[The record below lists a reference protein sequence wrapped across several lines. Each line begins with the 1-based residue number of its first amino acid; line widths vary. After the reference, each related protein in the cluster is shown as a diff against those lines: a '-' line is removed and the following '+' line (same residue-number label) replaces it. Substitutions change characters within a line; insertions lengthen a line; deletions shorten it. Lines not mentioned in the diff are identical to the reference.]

1 MNLQVRASHLIVI
14 TIAAL
19 ALIAGVGAAG
29 AVAGAKWIDGQR
41 IEKNSIPANRL
52 KHGTLTGKQLKKG
65 AIKADAIASRTITRS
80 QIANDT
86 ITTNE
91 LTDGTV
97 EELKP
102 TVEYVDNVVSAE
114 NVPVGDYVAVKCPA
128 GTQVTGGYVKPGGTG
143 LVSFM
148 NSYIDPAQNALMV
161 EVSVR
166 GTVIVQTI
174 CLR

>member
-14 TIAAL
+14 AIAAL

-29 AVAGAKWIDGQR
+29 AVAGAKWIDGKR

-52 KHGTLTGKQLKKG
+52 KHGQLTGKQLKKG
-65 AIKADAIASRTITRS
+65 AIKADAIAPRTITRS

-86 ITTNE
+86 LTTNE
-91 LTDGTV
+91 LANGTV

-102 TVEYVDNVVSAE
+102 TVEYVDNVITGSTTNSAFY
-114 NVPVGDYVAVKCPA
+114 PAPCPA
-128 GTQVTGGYVKPGGTG
+128 GTQAVAGYVKPGGSG
-143 LVSFM
+143 LVSFA

-161 EVSVR
+161 QFSIS
-166 GTVIVQTI
+166 GTANVQTI